1 MTFRKRLQIGFGLAA
16 FVACRVNPIGPDPTV
31 SFMIDAP
38 LCSSTI
44 PVQFSID
51 SVLVGT
57 DTFIVHYG
65 PEHLMSHA
73 FSTSAGQHTLSARG
87 TFNGYTWP
95 EKKVTLVQGQAFTD
109 TLPFY
114 CS

>member
-38 LCSSTI
+38 QCSSTI
-44 PVQFSID
+44 PVQVSID

-57 DTFIVHYG
+57 DTFVVHYG
-65 PEHLMSHA
+65 PEHLMSRA
-73 FSTSAGQHTLSARG
+73 FATSAGQHRLSAR

-95 EKKVTLVQGQAFTD
+95 DKTVTIGAGQAVVD

>member
-1 MTFRKRLQIGFGLAA
+1 MTFRKRSLFGVGVAA
-16 FVACRVNPIGPDPTV
+16 FFACRANPNGPDPTV
-31 SFMIDAP
+31 SFLIDAP

-51 SVLVGT
+51 GALVGT
-57 DTFIVHYG
+57 DTFVVHYG
-65 PEHLMSHA
+65 PEHLMSRA
-73 FSTSAGQHTLSARG
+73 FATAAGQHTLSAR
-87 TFNGYTWP
+87 TLNGYLWP
-95 EKKVTLVQGQAFTD
+95 DKTVTVGAGQAVVD

>member
-1 MTFRKRLQIGFGLAA
+1 MAA
-16 FVACRVNPIGPDPTV
+16 FVACRVNPTGPDPTV

-38 LCSSTI
+38 LCSSRI
-44 PVQFSID
+44 PVELSID
-51 SVLVGT
+51 GALVGT
-57 DTFIVHYG
+57 DTFVVNLG
-65 PEHLMSHA
+65 TEHLRSRA
-73 FSTSAGQHTLSARG
+73 FATSAGQHTLSARV

-95 EKKVTLVQGQAFTD
+95 EKKVTIGAGQAVVD